1 MLEVAER
8 EVMES
13 SVACVY
19 ARMGT
24 RKVWPSDVNASE
36 SGSVQ
41 TARDTVLGLQHS

>member
-13 SVACVY
+13 SVVCVSRIVRAC
-19 ARMGT
+19 
-24 RKVWPSDVNASE
+24 E

-41 TARDTVLGLQHS
+41 EARDTGSGLVGTFGCL